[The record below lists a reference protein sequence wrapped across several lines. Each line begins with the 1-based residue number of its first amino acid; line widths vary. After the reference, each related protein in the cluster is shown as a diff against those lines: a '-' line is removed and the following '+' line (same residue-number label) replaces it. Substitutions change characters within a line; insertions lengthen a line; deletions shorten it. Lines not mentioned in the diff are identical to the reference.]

1 MTDDQVADAIR
12 RETRSAIFFPDA
24 RAPTLAKR
32 CKATTVRSRLSRF
45 GLEPNEQRS

>member
-1 MTDDQVADAIR
+1 MTRWQMQAR
-12 RETRSAIFFPDA
+12 RETSAVFFPEA

>member
-12 RETRSAIFFPDA
+12 RKTRSAIFFPDT

-32 CKATTVRSRLSRF
+32 CKATTVRSRLSWF